1 MTEISW
7 TNVQTWIES
16 NPQSHKT
23 LSPFKW
29 ARDKIEGADEVKE
42 ADGWSRITVSPS
54 TPLSAILLSQD
65 TMYQALPEH
74 ARMAVLRDE
83 TTELQ
88 ESCARHLKGRQ
99 WPIRRTNE
107 GITTC
112 GLTEGR
118 SSDWTD
124 IGWRAL
130 ATLRECQLIVV
141 NQTAQTIRFF
151 PEDVRCWSSS
161 NETIW
166 IDHECRY
173 IWSYASKPNVKGW
186 LTTKE
191 QAGWSLQWPE
201 ADGTMEELK
210 QAAQKVGDN
219 ILGKITKDVL
229 MKRVGRAQSIHTLS
243 SWVSGV

>member
-7 TNVQTWIES
+7 ANVQTWIQS
-16 NPQSHKT
+16 NPHQTKALT
-23 LSPFKW
+23 PFKW
-29 ARDKIEGADEVKE
+29 ARDKVEGADEVKN
-42 ADGWSRITVSPS
+42 ADGWHQINASPS
-54 TPLSAILLSQD
+54 TPLSAILLAQD

-99 WPIRRTNE
+99 WPVRRTNE
-107 GITTC
+107 GISVC

-118 SSDWTD
+118 AADWTD

-130 ATLRECQLIVV
+130 ATLRECQIILV

-161 NETIW
+161 VETIW

-173 IWSYASKPNVKGW
+173 IWSHPSKPNVKQW
-186 LTTKE
+186 LSDKE
-191 QAGWSLQWPE
+191 VGGWSIQWPE
-201 ADGTMEELK
+201 AEGTMDELK
-210 QAAQKVGDN
+210 QVAQKVGEN
-219 ILGKITKDVL
+219 ISGKIMKDAL
-229 MKRVGRAQSIHTLS
+229 MKRIGRAQSIHTLS
-243 SWVSGV
+243 SWDTPI